1 MIQQPSGWTKEFP
14 EEEKQREETER
25 LKTDLMVRNE
35 RMTFV
40 PASITTQILSFC
52 HLTNP
57 QAEPAY
63 IAVTPEVGC
72 RPLDCFGCVRQRVER
87 DGGRVQFGWSIWEWP
102 RVAVQFE
109 HHAVYE
115 PSDGP
120 PWYDITP
127 AYPTEVRRRLFLPDN
142 NAPYDYSVQ
151 GSTQDN
157 KRFALSDDPLI
168 QDFFAAS
175 AKRVSILKR
184 SAQGDVVTRV
194 ELSEAEKEKDC
205 LFLELQMK
213 YTAQTAFCYCG
224 SGARFKRCCG
234 RTFGPSVARLKQ
246 EIKIIES
253 VK

>member
-1 MIQQPSGWTKEFP
+1 MNPLPSVWTNWTKEL
-14 EEEKQREETER
+14 QAARLREESER
-25 LKTDLMVRNE
+25 LKPELMVRNE

-40 PASITTQILSFC
+40 PVSITTQILGFC

-57 QAEPAY
+57 DAEPAY
-63 IAVTPEVGC
+63 ITVTPEIGC

-127 AYPTEVRRRLFLPDN
+127 ANTTEVRRRLFLPDN
-142 NAPYDYSVQ
+142 NAPYDYGVQ

-168 QDFFAAS
+168 QEFFAAS

-184 SAQGDVVTRV
+184 SAQGDVVTPL
-194 ELSEAEKEKDC
+194 ELSVAEKEKG
-205 LFLELQMK
+205 LLVFKLQMK

-224 SGARFKRCCG
+224 SGAGFKRCHG
-234 RTFGPSVARLKQ
+234 RTFGSKLSP
-246 EIKIIES
+246 
-253 VK
+253 